1 MSLFFAASAVLPLIL
16 RVDALTDDEIA
27 KFVSRSCGVRYG
39 SCAGEYMYSEVSV
52 TKNSADD
59 TISFVANGIPDHET
73 CADTYSAGE
82 TCYTDPLTS
91 WFEEQDIDELIP
103 LNPEREDSTT
113 GLPGGAVGYAI
124 NGVQIFSA
132 YSLECTDAVIDEAIG
147 FDDCLG
153 HPQEQGNYHYHATPI
168 CLDGYAEATANQER
182 FLVGVALDGFPIYLE
197 FGDETGEMIDNSV
210 LDDCHGYDPSDGNG
224 YRYIVNDEF
233 PYILGCYSGTP
244 LSDVEGACER
254 RRLSAQEIEMMDSEI
269 QNVLSASRRRLLPPG
284 GGGGGGSSSTQ
295 EADGCGEACSGD
307 DCGEMDSI
315 AMCGATPSPTAMT
328 TTSQVNLSA
337 ATALRGMMVI
347 AMAALSSLC

>member
-1 MSLFFAASAVLPLIL
+1 VLPLIL

-27 KFVSRSCGVRYG
+27 KFVSRGCGVRYG
-39 SCAGEYMYSEVSV
+39 SCSGEFMYGEVSV
-52 TKNSADD
+52 TKNTADG
-59 TISFVANGIPDHET
+59 TISIASNGIPDHET

-82 TCYTDPLTS
+82 TCYTEPLTS
-91 WFEEQDIDELIP
+91 WFEEQDINVVIP
-103 LNPEREDSTT
+103 LNPELADSAT
-113 GLPGGAVGYAI
+113 GLPGGAAGYAI

-168 CLDGYAEATANQER
+168 CLDGYAEATASQTR

-197 FGDETGEMIDNSV
+197 FDNGTVIDNSV
-210 LDDCHGYDPSDGNG
+210 LDSCHGYDPNDGNG

-244 LSDVEGACER
+244 LSEVEGVCETR
-254 RRLSAQEIEMMDSEI
+254 RRLSAQEIELMDAEI
-269 QNVLSASRRRLLPPG
+269 QSVLSASRRRLLQPG
-284 GGGGGGSSSTQ
+284 RIRSGGSSSTQ

-328 TTSQVNLSA
+328 TTSQSNLSA

-347 AMAALSSLC
+347 AMAALFSLC